1 MKIFITNPPFF
12 KNFNRQVRWSAKT
25 SGGIHPPIYLAYAAA
40 VLEKNHDVKLLDAI
54 ASDVSTE
61 EFYRM
66 INKQNPD
73 FVIMDTS
80 TPSILNDISI
90 AKKIKEKNP
99 DVKIILVGPH
109 VSAMPENT
117 MKIAPWIDFLTIGE
131 YDYTLPDLIEN
142 LEKKGN
148 LKNVEGIFY
157 RDGKKLIKT
166 KLRKL
171 IDNLDELPYPDRDQL
186 PVDKYRDTLLT
197 PPFTFIISSRGC
209 PFRCTFCLWPQ
220 VMYGRKLRL
229 RNYEKVVDEVE
240 YCINRYNLKTF
251 KLFDDT
257 FTVVK
262 ERVNK
267 ICQEL
272 IKRKIKTP
280 WICNAR
286 ADTLNKET
294 MQTMKKS
301 GCYLFKIGVE
311 SGSQKLLDEIGK
323 GTKIE
328 QIKRFFKLTKEIDI
342 KTFASF
348 MVGLPN
354 DTEETIRATI
364 NLAKTIEPDMAQFV
378 ILSPLPGTK
387 MFKDMIKKG
396 WIDFPIKWNNYLM
409 EQGYINVV
417 FKHPRFSEEE
427 LKDICGKMWKEF
439 YLRPRFIARRI
450 KKGLIDSSELKRNII
465 GIKKVFRY

>member
-25 SGGIHPPIYLAYAAA
+25 SGGIHPPVYLAYAAA
-40 VLEKNHDVKLLDAI
+40 ILEKNHDVKLLDAI
-54 ASDVSTE
+54 ASNTAIED
-61 EFYRM
+61 FYKM
-66 INKQNPD
+66 IDKQKPD

-80 TPSILNDISI
+80 TPSILNDMNI
-90 AKKIKEKNP
+90 AKKIKENRP
-99 DVKIILVGPH
+99 DIKIVLVGPH

-117 MKIAPWIDFLTIGE
+117 MKIAPWVDFLTIGE
-131 YDYTLPDLIEN
+131 YDYTLPALIENSEKSNLDAIDGIVYRDNKKIVITKNRKLIEN
-142 LEKKGN
+142 L
-148 LKNVEGIFY
+148 
-157 RDGKKLIKT
+157 D
-166 KLRKL
+166 
-171 IDNLDELPYPDRDQL
+171 DLPYPDRDQL
-186 PVDKYRDTLLT
+186 PIDKYRDTLLT
-197 PPFTFIISSRGC
+197 PPFTFIISGRGC

-229 RNYEKVVDEVE
+229 RNEKKVVDEVE

-251 KLFDDT
+251 KFFDDT
-257 FTVVK
+257 FTVMK
-262 ERVNK
+262 DRVNK

-286 ADTLNKET
+286 VDTLDKET

-301 GCYLFKIGVE
+301 GCYLFKVGVE
-311 SGSQKLLDEIGK
+311 SGSQKILDDIRK
-323 GTKIE
+323 DTKIE
-328 QIKRFFKLTKEIDI
+328 QIKNFFKLTKEVGI

-348 MVGLPN
+348 MIGLPN

-364 NLAKTIEPDMAQFV
+364 DLAKTIEPDMAQFV
-378 ILSPLPGTK
+378 ILSPLPGTE
-387 MFKDMIKKG
+387 MFNDIMKRG
-396 WIDFPIKWNNYLM
+396 WIEFPIKWDDYLM

-439 YLRPRFIARRI
+439 YLRPKFVVRRI
-450 KKGLIDSSELKRNII
+450 KKGISDPSELKRNIM